1 MGDPHA
7 PLLALLAVLVGL
19 GGLLAGSRGDPDP
32 TGLMAWT
39 GSVAVV
45 IMLAG
50 SILAATE
57 TGVAFGLFSG
67 HALVVAAAVTCAG
80 MLVHRASSLLSAV
93 LVLSALALAALV
105 VAMGMGTGAP
115 PWVAWARLA
124 SEPVRV
130 FPVTAT
136 WVTEGRAVQRTTTIA
151 FTESH
156 RITSLDAGVFRVAER
171 GPGGTAIREWR
182 LGPGDS
188 LTLRAGDHLT
198 LTPGTRVRF
207 EAGKRMPGVAASGV
221 AWADSRARVGPHA
234 LGDALGLAV
243 TLGGG
248 ALVLVGAPRRVSR
261 LGGVVA
267 PLALLA
273 LVLGAASWG
282 VYAAWLVPDLGIG
295 ASPLASIAAA
305 PLAATPPDVARELT
319 AVMAFIGLTL
329 LLATAGNLIRR
340 LDALVA
346 PWASSRPS
354 VRVVPWLLGA
364 GALVSAVGLSWGGV
378 EAEQV
383 LRLGL
388 GLGASA
394 WAAPWL
400 AGAGRGAAIGAVVG
414 GAAFAMLWLAALLAP
429 EGMAAMLGAF
439 PALVTVPL
447 AAAVAALA
455 TRRPRRA
462 RVARRSHAARV
473 GCPEEGTLPQ

>member
-1 MGDPHA
+1 MGDHNA
-7 PLLALLAVLVGL
+7 PLLALLAVLAGL

-45 IMLAG
+45 IVLTG

-57 TGVAFGLFSG
+57 TGVAFGLSSD
-67 HALVVAAAVTCAG
+67 HALAVAAAVTCAG
-80 MLVHRASSLLSAV
+80 MLVCRASAVLSAV

-105 VAMGMGTGAP
+105 AAMAMGTGAP

-130 FPVTAT
+130 FPVTAE
-136 WVTEGRAVQRTTTIA
+136 WVTEGREVLRTTTIV
-151 FTESH
+151 FTETH
-156 RITSLDAGVFRVAER
+156 RITSLDTGVFRVAEPSPN
-171 GPGGTAIREWR
+171 GPTIREWR

-188 LTLRAGDHLT
+188 LTARAGDQLT

-207 EAGKRMPGVAASGV
+207 EAGKRMPGVAESGV
-221 AWADSRARVGPHA
+221 AWAESRVRVEPRA

-243 TLGGG
+243 TLAGG

-261 LGGVVA
+261 LGAVVA
-267 PLALLA
+267 PLVLLL

-282 VYAAWLVPDLGIG
+282 VYAAWLAPDLEIG

-305 PLAATPPDVARELT
+305 PLAATSPEVAREVT
-319 AVMAFIGLTL
+319 VVIAFIVLGLL
-329 LLATAGNLIRR
+329 FASAGGLIRR
-340 LDALVA
+340 LDGLVA
-346 PWASSRPS
+346 PWASSRLS
-354 VRVVPWLLGA
+354 VRVVPGLLGA
-364 GALVSAVGLSWGGV
+364 GALVSAVGLSWSGV
-378 EAEQV
+378 DAEQV

-400 AGAGRGAAIGAVVG
+400 AGAGRGMVIGAVVG
-414 GAAFAMLWLAALLAP
+414 GGAFAVLWLAALLAP
-429 EGMAAMLGAF
+429 EGMAVLGAF

-447 AAAVAALA
+447 AAAVAGLV
-455 TRRPRRA
+455 TRRPRRT
-462 RVARRSHAARV
+462 RVARRSRAARV
-473 GCPEEGTLPQ
+473 GCPEEGTLRQ